1 MRLSPVL
8 HKEAFMDKVTTYSAR
23 RSNVFVWLASLAMLV
38 SFVFRIIWLTK
49 TDGKGFFFVI
59 FGAVLPLIAVF
70 LLGVRLPVRG
80 EKYFFVTVRP
90 AMCIG
95 LCCFYSL
102 VSSGL
107 SDMPHYGM
115 FVVVCIVI
123 CLAQIVLYYLT
134 FKGNVSSSLPALAVW
149 LIPFAVMILNIAGL
163 LGKNG
168 YLDPADVFK
177 DTRFITDAS
186 MVLGVIFAILSARKL
201 PDPKEGEPY
210 RFRYGDRMDGRLVRG
225 GIPLDKVSPYI
236 MVNRGGASNFIS
248 YSIEAS
254 AIERYIHKKRK
265 EGLKHFGT
273 THVLLASYIR
283 MCAEYPGLM
292 RFLSGQKVYQ
302 GMKLTVKMVV
312 KKDLKLG
319 SPETIISVDLYPED
333 NADVVY
339 EKFNAAVE
347 QANAEAELDSGFD
360 KLAGA
365 LNFIPGVFLKFVI
378 WFLKLLDYFGMIP
391 KELTDLSPFHGS
403 LFITSVGS
411 LGIPPIYHH
420 LYDFGNIPV
429 FIAFGPKRTEYV
441 LDPNGEPQKKK
452 FFDFNAVTDERIVDG
467 QYYAACFKKLKTLL
481 LHPDELDEK
490 PEVIKED
497 IY

>member
-1 MRLSPVL
+1 
-8 HKEAFMDKVTTYSAR
+8 MDKITTYSAR
-23 RSNVFVWLASLAMLV
+23 RSNVCVWLASLAMLV
-38 SFVFRIIWLTK
+38 SFVFRIVWLAK
-49 TDGKGFFFVI
+49 TEEKGFFFVI
-59 FGAVLPLIAVF
+59 FGAALPLIAAF
-70 LLGVRLPVRG
+70 FIGVRLPVRG

-90 AMCIG
+90 AMCVA

-102 VSSGL
+102 LSAGREDVSRYGL
-107 SDMPHYGM
+107 
-115 FVVVCIVI
+115 FVVVSIVV
-123 CLAQIVLYYLT
+123 CLAQMALYYLT
-134 FKGNVSSSLPALAVW
+134 FKGSVSSRIPVLAVW
-149 LIPFAVMILNIAGL
+149 LIPFVVMILNIAGA

-168 YLDPADVFK
+168 AAGPGDVFK
-177 DTRFITDAS
+177 DPGFITDAA
-186 MVLGVIFAILSARKL
+186 MVLGVIFTILSARKL
-201 PDPKEGEPY
+201 PDPQEGEPY

-236 MVNRGGASNFIS
+236 MVNRGGASNLLS

-254 AIERYIHKKRK
+254 GIERYIHKKRK

-283 MCAEYPGLM
+283 MCAEYPGIM

-302 GMKLTVKMVV
+302 RMKLTVKMVV

-319 SPETIISVDLYPED
+319 SPETIITVDLYPGD
-333 NADVVY
+333 TAQDVY

-378 WFLKLLDYFGMIP
+378 WFLKLLDYFGLIP
-391 KELTDLSPFHGS
+391 KELTELSPFHGS
-403 LFITSVGS
+403 LFITSMGS

-429 FIAFGPKRTEYV
+429 FIAFGPKRTEHV
-441 LDPNGEPQKKK
+441 LNSNGEPEKKK
-452 FFDFNAVTDERIVDG
+452 YFDFKVVTDERIVDG
-467 QYYAACFKKLKTLL
+467 QYYAAGFKRLKALL
-481 LHPDELDEK
+481 LHPDELDDK
-490 PEVIKED
+490 PENVKED
-497 IY
+497 IL